1 MISLNMKRK
10 KISTFII
17 LFLIVFIMTPLGNAY
32 EKVGPPINPANL
44 SRSVMPPQENG
55 VPKAEYNEDEP
66 PSDAQGEN
74 NEEEQP
80 LNPVVVQPTNV
91 EQSQTPAVSASP
103 EEMTKQAIRNQVKV
117 MRQARFDKM
126 PYLNRG
132 IIRENINEETIKQ
145 RVRFTGQGPSN
156 LETLIGRAVEV
167 SSPARAARQRVSL
180 AKRKII
186 AALRTLFPEFSID
199 TQIKDGSL
207 SGLGFNS
214 RTWKA
219 TFKQPVFHG
228 GIIWNSLLKENCGL
242 QVAQKGYDRVVADLI
257 RDVAKAYFDYIR
269 AVEIENDYRVT
280 VEKTKRFVEMSEQK
294 WKAQIVS
301 EIEHLNAQS
310 LYSQM
315 QYDYESAKQ
324 DFELAKLELQR
335 LLDLSLS
342 DEISVRKI
350 YDIQQILKSGKL
362 PREDKSLEAA
372 ANQQLSA
379 DRSSGKAPEPHASA
393 KEAESAMTAEE
404 AIRPSDVADETQE
417 TQNAGADTDL
427 EEEDRITEEEQNAEE
442 QLDREEESELTVPDM
457 EESEIGRV
465 PESDIPDLEV
475 LVDLAYQN
483 RPELQVE
490 SAKLQQTRLQERI
503 AYGKF
508 LPQVDVVME
517 YGRLGEAYN
526 ELSLDPKMNSE
537 FRFYLEMN
545 WNIIGNKAKYAF
557 ENNEQAPSVTQY
569 LGGAGTATH
578 RNGITFGVLDGL
590 QDMVDAM
597 EKEVEKLDQIVEL
610 ENAEKEVVH
619 DLKKAFFEY
628 QRALVQ
634 VKSSVKRCAYKDHY
648 AAYMLH
654 RLERKEIEIGDYLQA
669 EIEYVKEKNTLHTA
683 LRDYF
688 TAKAELNRAVGIRNF
703 LPIEESYGK

>member
-10 KISTFII
+10 KISAFII
-17 LFLIVFIMTPLGNAY
+17 LFLIVFIMTPLGSAY
-32 EKVGPPINPANL
+32 EKVGPPINPTNL
-44 SRSVMPPQENG
+44 SRSAMSPQENG
-55 VPKAEYNEDEP
+55 VPKAGYNEDEP
-66 PSDAQGEN
+66 PSDVQGEN
-74 NEEEQP
+74 NEENQP
-80 LNPVVVQPTNV
+80 LNTVVVQPTNV
-91 EQSQTPAVSASP
+91 EQPQAPASSTSP

-180 AKRKII
+180 ARRKII

-214 RTWKA
+214 STWKA

-372 ANQQLSA
+372 ATQQLSA
-379 DRSSGKAPEPHASA
+379 DLSSEKAPEPNSSA
-393 KEAESAMTAEE
+393 EGAESAMTAEE
-404 AIRPSDVADETQE
+404 ATRPSDVAD
-417 TQNAGADTDL
+417 ADL
-427 EEEDRITEEEQNAEE
+427 EEEDKVTEEEQDAEE
-442 QLDREEESELTVPDM
+442 KLDREEESEFTVPDM

-545 WNIIGNKAKYAF
+545 WNIIGNKAKYTF

-569 LGGAGTATH
+569 LGGAGTSTH